1 MIKNDAELMK
11 EIDELERDFYL
22 SLQASVSMNK
32 LGVDANES
40 YKSPQRMIDKLADLI
55 PKLKDSTLQDLAL
68 LKIIDMINLL
78 DESLEQI

>member
-22 SLQASVSMNK
+22 SLQSSVSMNK

-40 YKSPQRMIDKLADLI
+40 YKSPQQMIDKLANLI
-55 PKLKDSTLQDLAL
+55 PKLKDSTLQDLTL
-68 LKIIDMINLL
+68 LKIIDMIDLL